1 MKKKLSTVVEK
12 LDVVCDRLSIME
24 GRQKALEE
32 DSRASSSSSSY
43 SPHMRIAGK
52 RTQKTSPDLQVS
64 ACKYTSC
71 SVCDVM
77 YIIILKHL
85 LPRTK

>member
-1 MKKKLSTVVEK
+1 MKKKFSIVVEK
-12 LDVVCDRLSIME
+12 LDGVSDRLSIME

-32 DSRASSSSSSY
+32 DIRASLSSSSY

-52 RTQKTSPDLQVS
+52 RTRKTSPALQVS
-64 ACKYTSC
+64 TCKYTSC

-77 YIIILKHL
+77 YIIILNHL